1 MKRKL
6 VLFCILFLIVFYVQ
20 AEEKDLT
27 IDQAKTEASKDNK
40 RILLVFQGS
49 DWCAPCIKLEREILD
64 TEAFLK
70 EAEDRFVIVKVD
82 FPRSKKNRLSEVKQ
96 KQNAALAEKYNQNG
110 YFPYVVILN
119 AEGGVLGAMGYK
131 KTTPKAYFDQLNSFK

>member
-6 VLFCILFLIVFYVQ
+6 VLFCILFLTVFYVQ